1 MSELCQKL
9 QPYLDRAFALASTC
23 TLFNWD
29 QYSAPKESIENT
41 AKIIGILSGEQYRV
55 LINDQVKELLP
66 QLSTE
71 DAQKELSFHE
81 KAIVRLLN
89 KQYDKLSLIPPEEYS

>member
-1 MSELCQKL
+1 MSELFQKL
-9 QPYLDRAFALASTC
+9 QPYLDRAFALGSAC

-41 AKIIGILSGEQYRV
+41 AKIIGILSGEQYRA

-66 QLSTE
+66 PVIHRGCPKR
-71 DAQKELSFHE
+71 AFF
-81 KAIVRLLN
+81 
-89 KQYDKLSLIPPEEYS
+89 P